1 MFFIGLFSS
10 FFPWLILAVVYSLS
24 FGLYYVYSS
33 DKGLAEEENTGK
45 EISIHPGQEAEEPVL
60 CYAAYISGVKDEYG
74 QASAISDEPDEDLAV
89 SLRSGLDDQSSS
101 TGIIPRPGFMFFP
114 AAGITTQP
122 ASKAPDGFSRH
133 PDFLLF
139 SRPPPL
145 S

>member
-33 DKGLAEEENTGK
+33 DKGLAEGENPGK
-45 EISIHPGQEAEEPVL
+45 EISIYPGQEAEEPVL
-60 CYAAYISGVKDEYG
+60 CYAAFISGEQDEYG
-74 QASAISDEPDEDLAV
+74 HASAISDKPDEDLAV
-89 SLRSGLDDQSSS
+89 PLRSGLDDQSSFA
-101 TGIIPRPGFMFFP
+101 GIISRPDFLKCP
-114 AAGITTQP
+114 ASGTNTQP
-122 ASKAPDGFSRH
+122 ASKAPDDFSRH

>member
-33 DKGLAEEENTGK
+33 DKGLPEEENTGK

-60 CYAAYISGVKDEYG
+60 CYAAFISGEQDEYG
-74 QASAISDEPDEDLAV
+74 QASAISDKPDEDLAV
-89 SLRSGLDDQSSS
+89 PLRSGLDDQSSS
-101 TGIIPRPGFMFFP
+101 AGIILRPGFMFFP
-114 AAGITTQP
+114 VTGTTTQP
-122 ASKAPDGFSRH
+122 SLKAPDDFSRH